1 MIRSIFLNI
10 VLFFAMSVYVFCGIF
25 FIPFSE
31 DVVYEY
37 WFRFSRMFRFIAKH
51 IGGIDFKIE
60 NEQYLKTSGR
70 VIFASRHE
78 SMWETIAFISLFP
91 RPVFVMKKELHDIP
105 LFGWLADKVHSIFVD
120 REHGLKALIEVS
132 RQISAALDDGRQV
145 IIFPEGTRMPVG
157 EFVPLKRGISL
168 FYGKNNCSII
178 PIIHNSGKFWARR
191 SFKKNPGTITVKIM
205 EPIAPGLP
213 SDEFMNRLNNIFQT
227 EIAKLNEQDGVRRT
241 ETEKLNKSVKH
252 HPTEIENS
260 KEPIS
265 TYQVETDKTEKK

>member
-1 MIRSIFLNI
+1 MIRSIILNV
-10 VLFFAMSVYVFCGIF
+10 VLFLAMSVYVFCGIF

-37 WFRFSRMFRFIAKH
+37 WFRFSRMFRFIVKH

-78 SMWETIAFISLFP
+78 SMWETIVFISLFP
-91 RPVFVMKKELHDIP
+91 KPVFVMKKELHDIP
-105 LFGWLADKVHSIFVD
+105 LFGTLADKVHSIFVD

-132 RQISAALDDGRQV
+132 RQISAALDNNRQV

-168 FYGKNNCSII
+168 FYGKNNCSIV

-191 SFKKNPGTITVKIM
+191 SFKKNPGTITVKVM
-205 EPIAPGLP
+205 EPIAPGL
-213 SDEFMNRLNNIFQT
+213 SQDEFMDKLNHIFQT
-227 EIAKLNEQDGVRRT
+227 EVEKFNQPIDTRHV
-241 ETEKLNKSVKH
+241 ETE
-252 HPTEIENS
+252 
-260 KEPIS
+260 
-265 TYQVETDKTEKK
+265 KTEKK